1 MLGSTSGV
9 LKGVGAELARPN
21 SDVFSRWC
29 PIRTSIPAAAL
40 AILIGF
46 ARIPADTFAP
56 GPPSGRRVDP
66 APGLALPFPSQPV
79 QGFSA
84 LVPDRGRP
92 GWWLALPDNGYGT
105 KANSDDFLLRVYRV
119 RPRWSAGSVDVDP
132 AFVPLADPDHR
143 AGFPIVNDAAPGR
156 ELTGADFDPESL
168 VVDRDGSL
176 WIGEEFGPFVLHF
189 SADGRLLSAPA
200 EADGLRSPDYPTK
213 VRLKPDPTDIPPI
226 SAGVAPTSAGTSPTS
241 VETSPRSV
249 GSGFSR
255 TAEPT
260 VRRSRGFEGL
270 AARRDGRHLLALL
283 EAGPVGDPPDTTRIL
298 EFDRRTGRFTGR
310 LWHYRFDAAD
320 HSATEISP
328 AVPATGCGG
337 RCDVYLVIE
346 RDNLHGAAARFKKI
360 FRVEIGAPDT
370 FVTKALVV
378 DLLDI
383 ANPKRVGGFP
393 AAFRFPFITPESV
406 WQTDARTLIVVND
419 NNYPETG
426 GRVPGVRDD
435 TEFIRL
441 RIRYNQTVH
450 AAHSDH
456 QR

>member
-1 MLGSTSGV
+1 M
-9 LKGVGAELARPN
+9 
-21 SDVFSRWC
+21 
-29 PIRTSIPAAAL
+29 AAASAL
-40 AILIGF
+40 LIGF

-56 GPPSGRRVDP
+56 GPASGRHVDP
-66 APGLALPFPSQPV
+66 APGLTLPFPSQPV
-79 QGFSA
+79 QGFSSV
-84 LVPDRGRP
+84 VPDRRRP

-119 RPRWSAGSVDVDP
+119 RPHWDTGNVELDP
-132 AFVPLADPDHR
+132 TFVQLADPDR
-143 AGFPIVNDAAPGR
+143 CAGFAIVNEAAAGR

-189 SADGRLLSAPA
+189 SADGRLLSAPV
-200 EADGLRSPDYPTK
+200 EADGLRSPDYPIK
-213 VRLKPDPTDIPPI
+213 VRLKPDPTGLALIPV
-226 SAGVAPTSAGTSPTS
+226 GVG
-241 VETSPRSV
+241 
-249 GSGFSR
+249 
-255 TAEPT
+255 PT

-283 EAGPVGDPPDTTRIL
+283 EAGPAGDPPDTTRIL
-298 EFDRRTGRFTGR
+298 ELDRRAGRFTGR
-310 LWHYRFDAAD
+310 VWRYRFDAAD

-328 AVPATGCGG
+328 AMPATGCGG
-337 RCDVYLVIE
+337 RCEAYLVIE
-346 RDNLHGAAARFKKI
+346 RDNAHGAAARFKRI

-370 FVTKALVV
+370 FVTKTLVV

-383 ANPKRVGGFP
+383 DNPQRLGDFP
-393 AAFRFPFITPESV
+393 AAFTFPFITPESV
-406 WQTDARTLIVVND
+406 WQTDARTLVVVND

-441 RIRYNQTVH
+441 RIRYNQAVH